1 MSLWESRK
9 PTWFTTLNGSSRVKN
24 SIQQHRFLDRRSRT
38 RGKIQRSL
46 TSNRSDAFDDL
57 DFRRNLLITS
67 NFHLVHQGI
76 AMEHHLERVV
86 DFSEDFEETGWSAL
100 PKQMLLGWTNFRVS
114 FQISTD
120 DGLSSPR

>member
-1 MSLWESRK
+1 
-9 PTWFTTLNGSSRVKN
+9 
-24 SIQQHRFLDRRSRT
+24 
-38 RGKIQRSL
+38 
-46 TSNRSDAFDDL
+46 
-57 DFRRNLLITS
+57 
-67 NFHLVHQGI
+67 
-76 AMEHHLERVV
+76 MEHHLERVV